1 MPKGQKIVDWTK
13 AENEKKLLHA
23 IVMTSDVSADKV
35 AEVFGTIPRFISID
49 LPSNVNEGGGVPAKC
64 ISTRLATIRKEA
76 RGKGVTSTSTASI
89 RAPTHRRPVY
99 ASAAAGNPTRR
110 ALRDASDETD
120 EDVGMKLDSEDGMTA
135 SQEAAKGRNKVIT
148 GRVTKSRKS
157 PRQHSVPKNYE
168 RMLDPLS
175 DFADVVD
182 EDGDAI
188 FPRQAITPEDSLDS
202 DKEYKDEGSTAGV
215 SAMPVYREA

>member
-23 IVMTSDVSADKV
+23 IVMTSDVSADRI
-35 AEVFGTIPRFISID
+35 AEVF
-49 LPSNVNEGGGVPAKC
+49 
-64 ISTRLATIRKEA
+64 ATIRKEA

-89 RAPTHRRPVY
+89 RAPTHRRPINTSTT
-99 ASAAAGNPTRR
+99 AFKPTRQ
-110 ALRDASDETD
+110 AFDDASDETD
-120 EDVGMKLDSEDGMTA
+120 ADMAMKLESEDGMIALRKAT
-135 SQEAAKGRNKVIT
+135 KGKNKVIT
-148 GRVTKSRKS
+148 GRVTKARKS
-157 PRQHSVPKNYE
+157 PRQSSVPKNYE
-168 RMLDPLS
+168 RMLDPFN

-202 DKEYKDEGSTAGV
+202 DKEYNDEGSAARVGAV
-215 SAMPVYREA
+215 PEYHEA